1 RYFHVPDH
9 HCHLPSFPTRRSSDL
24 GVVRIGRG
32 AVRGADPAHTSG
44 FVKAILDSQLKAASR
59 PKISRIMKV
68 TNSRTVTEYRTSSR
82 RVGTTTFLSSAMT
95 CRMNS
100 PIARNGFFDPVPW
113 SSPRVDVDGA
123 CWLEFTTE

>member
-82 RVGTTTFLSSAMT
+82 RVRSEEHTSELQSRFDLV
-95 CRMNS
+95 CR
-100 PIARNGFFDPVPW
+100 
-113 SSPRVDVDGA
+113 RVV
-123 CWLEFTTE
+123 EK